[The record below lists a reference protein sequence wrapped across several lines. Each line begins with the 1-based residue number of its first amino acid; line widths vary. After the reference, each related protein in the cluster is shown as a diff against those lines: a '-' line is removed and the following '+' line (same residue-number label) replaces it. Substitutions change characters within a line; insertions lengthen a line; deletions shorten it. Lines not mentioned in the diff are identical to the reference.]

1 MGLRN
6 APRTILRFLGVVV
19 VLYFIVGFAVSV
31 LYVTVW
37 VSTDQYPTPDQSLDP
52 IFEFSLF
59 AAVLLGA
66 WFLTEEYSLKR
77 LAGYA
82 VSVWALFYGV
92 VLFLD
97 TVGALEFV
105 SSVSSPLAGASIL
118 LLGAAASVWS
128 YRLVYP
134 ASFAERREA
143 VGLEIRN

>member
-19 VLYFIVGFAVSV
+19 VLYFVVGFALSV
-31 LYVTVW
+31 LYLTVR
-37 VSTDQYPTPDQSLDP
+37 VSAGQYPIPDQPLDP
-52 IFEFSLF
+52 IFEFALL

-66 WFLTEEYSLKR
+66 WVLTEEYSLKR

-92 VLFLD
+92 VLFLE
-97 TVGALEFV
+97 TVGAFEFV

-118 LLGAAASVWS
+118 LLGAAALVWS

-134 ASFAERREA
+134 ASFAERREQF
-143 VGLEIRN
+143 GLEIRN